1 MGIIYTAVKIYQCES
16 KWKEIVLG
24 ILMGGLVVAGY
35 ELRPT
40 TVFPVIAMVI
50 TTPVLNYKH
59 KMFKKIFLTG
69 VVTLLSPVI
78 MYSLIS
84 MVKEHYFGEIQGKNF
99 PLVFWLCMGSD

>member
-1 MGIIYTAVKIYQCES
+1 MMGIIYTAVKIYQCES

-50 TTPVLNYKH
+50 TTLYLFINTRCLRR
-59 KMFKKIFLTG
+59 F
-69 VVTLLSPVI
+69 S
-78 MYSLIS
+78 
-84 MVKEHYFGEIQGKNF
+84 
-99 PLVFWLCMGSD
+99 